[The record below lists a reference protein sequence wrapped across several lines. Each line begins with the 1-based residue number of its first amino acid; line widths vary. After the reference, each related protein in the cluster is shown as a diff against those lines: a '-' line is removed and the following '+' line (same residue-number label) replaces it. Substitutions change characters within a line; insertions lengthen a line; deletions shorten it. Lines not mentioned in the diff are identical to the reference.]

1 MGRAEAEHSS
11 DPRSHRKTRGR
22 TGAGRWFENPQRLA
36 ELFTNLSPA
45 TLALISEQ
53 FRLRRLEITDTDEEA
68 NRIDLVASILTA
80 VYHDKIEGDEHRR
93 FVPSPPQSSV

>member
-1 MGRAEAEHSS
+1 
-11 DPRSHRKTRGR
+11 
-22 TGAGRWFENPQRLA
+22 
-36 ELFTNLSPA
+36 
-45 TLALISEQ
+45 
-53 FRLRRLEITDTDEEA
+53 LEITDTDEEA